1 VIWSLAIPFFALL
14 VFAILLALWILWRR
28 IPRIGNVRETE
39 AIDRIRE
46 EMRGKPFDH
55 VTTIQKAWGR

>member
-1 VIWSLAIPFFALL
+1 MIWLIAIPVLALL
-14 VFAILLALWILWRR
+14 AFALLALWILRR
-28 IPRIGNVRETE
+28 SPRIGNARETE

-55 VTTIQKAWGR
+55 VTTIQKAWRR